1 MSLAVSGSLFAWA
14 WAAFLVGP
22 ALVGRRQWAVRH
34 PRLALRAWSG
44 LFLTGVLGAVV
55 GLALVLRSAVE
66 VTREMGSGQRLTACQ
81 TCHAAAVYGASWLM
95 TAAVATAV
103 AVAVYR
109 SAGLALHRRRVRHA
123 TRRATGALPDELV
136 DGVRVSLV
144 TSETYAAG
152 CTPGRHAQVLVNTA
166 LQALLSDEELRS
178 VIAHESAHLRSGQR
192 YLLDLAHLQARCL
205 AGAACAAEVARSV
218 ALLVEL
224 AADDAAALRCG
235 PAVTAAAL
243 SKVADASGDD
253 AMRLRARRTAL
264 AVA

>member
-1 MSLAVSGSLFAWA
+1 MSLVVSGSLFAWA

-22 ALVGRRQWAVRH
+22 ALVGRRHWAVRH
-34 PRLALRAWSG
+34 PGLALRAWAG

-66 VTREMGSGQRLTACQ
+66 VTRDMGSGQGLTACQ

-95 TAAVATAV
+95 TAAVGTFA

-109 SAGLALHRRRVRHA
+109 SAGMAVHRRRVRHA
-123 TRRATGALPDELV
+123 ARRAAVELPDELV

-144 TSETYAAG
+144 SSETYAAA
-152 CTPGRHAQVLVNTA
+152 CTPGRHAQVLVTTA
-166 LQALLSDEELRS
+166 LQALLSDDELRS
-178 VIAHESAHLRSGQR
+178 VVAHESAHLRSGQR
-192 YLLDLAHLQARCL
+192 FLLDLVHVQARCL
-205 AGAACAAEVARSV
+205 AGAAWAKEVARSV
-218 ALLVEL
+218 ALLAEL
-224 AADDAAALRCG
+224 AADDAAALHCG
-235 PAVTAAAL
+235 PAVTASAL
-243 SKVADASGDD
+243 AKVADASDDD